1 MCPRSTY
8 SGASRKTTDS
18 GVGVAVT
25 LGVVT
30 GIVAGAEAGATG
42 EGRGAISLALPRL
55 EEDGPGPNRA
65 RTATSRSTPPI
76 TPQAPP
82 ARSGCSERS
91 SGTRLCRPQVSAA
104 RRTVASVSMP
114 NRPSAG
120 LQGVCATNASPT
132 RLTAVARNFFQGGQL
147 RKLVADPRALDRRL
161 PPVRPAAG
169 ATRDLSYSDP
179 GIGSGMR
186 RRAGSDGVR
195 MRTSPLRLQLQT
207 RSCRNFPVRRLMV
220 RRLLPR
226 LPPGLPGT
234 A

>member
-8 SGASRKTTDS
+8 SGAFRKTTDS

-25 LGVVT
+25 LGAVA

-55 EEDGPGPNRA
+55 DEEGPGPSRA
-65 RTATSRSTPPI
+65 KAATSRTRPPI

-82 ARSGCSERS
+82 ASSGCSERS
-91 SGTRLCRPQVSAA
+91 NGTRLRRPQVSAA
-104 RRTVASVSMP
+104 RRTVASVSVP

-120 LQGVCATNASPT
+120 LQGVCATKVSPT
-132 RLTAVARNFFQGGQL
+132 RLTAIARNLFQGGQL
-147 RKLVADPRALDRRL
+147 RKLVAGPRPLDRRL

-169 ATRDLSYSDP
+169 ATRDFSYSEP

-186 RRAGSDGVR
+186 RRAGPDGVR
-195 MRTSPLRLQLQT
+195 MRTSPLRLQL
-207 RSCRNFPVRRLMV
+207 
-220 RRLLPR
+220 
-226 LPPGLPGT
+226 
-234 A
+234 